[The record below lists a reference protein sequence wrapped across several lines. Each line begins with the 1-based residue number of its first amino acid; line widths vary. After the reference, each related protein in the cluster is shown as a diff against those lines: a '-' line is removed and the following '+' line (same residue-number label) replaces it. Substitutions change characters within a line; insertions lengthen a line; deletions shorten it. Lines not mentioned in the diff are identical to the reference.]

1 MDCVF
6 RRGKVYC
13 AVISVPIDLHD
24 LVGKKQIWRS
34 LKTKTYSVARSQ
46 ARKLPPRVRIVV
58 ASLPKFCVNLG
69 ASDKGAL

>member
-24 LVGKKQIWRS
+24 LVGKKQI
-34 LKTKTYSVARSQ
+34 
-46 ARKLPPRVRIVV
+46 
-58 ASLPKFCVNLG
+58 G
-69 ASDKGAL
+69 GH